1 MTESNTHGMA
11 TTEYAFRKIAA
22 AYDGSDNSARAVGV
36 AAGIAAKLGSEL
48 LVVHVYS
55 SPVIPY
61 SVAGA
66 PVPNYAELERVAED
80 SAKTTLAKGVRLAKE
95 SGVATRGELLEASS
109 TVQALTEFTAS
120 EKVDLL
126 VVGTRG
132 MTGFKKLILGS
143 VSSGLVGHASCS
155 VLVVR

>member
-1 MTESNTHGMA
+1 MA
-11 TTEYAFRKIAA
+11 VGANAFRRIVA
-22 AYDGSDNSARAVGV
+22 AYDGSENSARAVGV
-36 AAGIAAKLGSEL
+36 AAGLATKLGSEL
-48 LVVHVYS
+48 MVVHVYS

-66 PVPNYAELERVAED
+66 PVPNYAELEKVAED
-80 SAKTTLAKGVRLAKE
+80 SARSTLAKGIRIAKD
-95 SGVATRGELLEASS
+95 SGVAAKGELLEASS

-120 EKVDLL
+120 EKADLL

>member
-1 MTESNTHGMA
+1 MA
-11 TTEYAFRKIAA
+11 DRGRPFRKIVV
-22 AYDGSDNSARAVGV
+22 AYDGSENSVRAVGV
-36 AAGIAAKLGSEL
+36 AAGIAAKFDSEL
-48 LVVHVYS
+48 IVVHVYS

-66 PVPNYAELERVAED
+66 PVPNYAELEKVAED
-80 SAKTTLAKGVRLAKE
+80 GAKSTLAKGVLVARE
-95 SGVATRGELLEASS
+95 SGVAARAELLEASS
-109 TVQALTEFTAS
+109 TVQALTEFTSS
-120 EKVDLL
+120 EKADLL

>member
-1 MTESNTHGMA
+1 MVDTGRT
-11 TTEYAFRKIAA
+11 FRKIVAA
-22 AYDGSDNSARAVGV
+22 FDGSENSMRAVGV
-36 AAGIAAKLGSEL
+36 AAGLAAKFGSEL
-48 LVVHVYS
+48 IVAHVYS

-66 PVPNYAELERVAED
+66 PVPNYAELEKVAED
-80 SAKTTLAKGVRLAKE
+80 TAKNTLAKGVLAARDG
-95 SGVATRGELLEASS
+95 GVAARGELLEASS

-120 EKVDLL
+120 EKADLL

>member
-1 MTESNTHGMA
+1 MA
-11 TTEYAFRKIAA
+11 DMEARFRKIVV
-22 AYDGSDNSARAVGV
+22 AYDGSENSTRAVGI
-36 AAGIAAKLGSEL
+36 AAGLAAKFSSEL
-48 LVVHVYS
+48 VVVHVFS

-66 PVPNYAELERVAED
+66 PVPNYAELENVAEE
-80 SAKTTLAKGVRLAKE
+80 SARSTLARGVQAAKD
-95 SGVATRGELLEASS
+95 SGVVARAELLEGSS
-109 TVQALTEFTAS
+109 TVQAMTEFTAS
-120 EKVDLL
+120 EKADLL

-143 VSSGLVGHASCS
+143 VSSGLVSHASSS

>member
-1 MTESNTHGMA
+1 MA
-11 TTEYAFRKIAA
+11 DTGRSFKRIVV
-22 AYDGSDNSARAVGV
+22 AYDGSENSTRAVGV
-36 AAGIAAKLGSEL
+36 AAGLAAKFGSEL

-66 PVPNYAELERVAED
+66 PVPNYAELEKVAED
-80 SAKTTLAKGVRLAKE
+80 NARRTLAQGLGAAKD
-95 SGVATRGELLEASS
+95 SGVAARGELLEASS

-120 EKVDLL
+120 EKADLL

-143 VSSGLVGHASCS
+143 VSSGLVSHASSS

>member
-1 MTESNTHGMA
+1 MVDAGSS
-11 TTEYAFRKIAA
+11 FRKIVA
-22 AYDGSDNSARAVGV
+22 AYDGSENSTRAVGV
-36 AAGIAAKLGSEL
+36 AAGLAAKFGSEL
-48 LVVHVYS
+48 VVVHVYS

-66 PVPNYAELERVAED
+66 PVPNYAELEKLAED
-80 SAKTTLAKGVRLAKE
+80 SARSTLAQGVRAARD
-95 SGVATRGELLEASS
+95 SGVAPRGELIEASS

-120 EKVDLL
+120 EKADLL

-143 VSSGLVGHASCS
+143 VSSGVIGHANCS

>member
-1 MTESNTHGMA
+1 MA
-11 TTEYAFRKIAA
+11 DMGARFRKIVV
-22 AYDGSDNSARAVGV
+22 AYDGSEYSTRAVGV
-36 AAGIAAKLGSEL
+36 AAGLAAKFSSEL
-48 LVVHVYS
+48 VVVHVFS

-66 PVPNYAELERVAED
+66 PVPNYAELEKVAEEGAR
-80 SAKTTLAKGVRLAKE
+80 SVLARGVQVAKDNGV
-95 SGVATRGELLEASS
+95 VARAELLEGSS
-109 TVQALTEFTAS
+109 TVQAMTEFTAS
-120 EKVDLL
+120 EKADLL

-143 VSSGLVGHASCS
+143 VSSGLVSHASSS

>member
-1 MTESNTHGMA
+1 MA
-11 TTEYAFRKIAA
+11 DVGRPYRKIVVAF
-22 AYDGSDNSARAVGV
+22 DGSENSIRAVKV
-36 AAGIAAKLGSEL
+36 AAGMAAKFGSEL
-48 LVVHVYS
+48 VVAHVYS

-66 PVPNYAELERVAED
+66 PVPNYAELEKVAED
-80 SAKTTLAKGVRLAKE
+80 SAKSTLSRGVLVARDG
-95 SGVATRGELLEASS
+95 GVAAKGELLEASS

-120 EKVDLL
+120 QKADLL